1 MTRHA
6 PANPPGEPDSAASRL
21 EGYLRANACI
31 VYHEDLPD
39 REYAYVKC
47 SIYGVPNTNEL
58 FVRMSNG
65 KVSFVAVAP
74 SPVEFPLMA
83 DRIFGLDAA
92 DHAVAFGLAD
102 KLWEQNRTVLIARHG
117 R

>member
-6 PANPPGEPDSAASRL
+6 PANQPGEPDSAAMQLDR
-21 EGYLRANACI
+21 YVRANACI

-39 REYAYVKC
+39 PEYPYVKC
-47 SIYGVPNTNEL
+47 SIYGVPKTNEL

-65 KVSFVAVAP
+65 KVSFVAMAP
-74 SPVEFPLMA
+74 SPVGYPLMA
-83 DRIFGLDAA
+83 DRIFGLDVA

-102 KLWEQNRTVLIARHG
+102 KLWEQNRTVLIARQGH
-117 R
+117 